1 MQHHPVQCNS
11 AIAQFHA
18 TFLKCTLIYNN
29 NNKITTIIEN
39 CFFVVFYF
47 AIDVHFL
54 LGRAH
59 CKRASIT
66 IYDGKG
72 FWIMRKM
79 LRMINCFPNV
89 IIACLF
95 VSHSSCTTV
104 CWVCA
109 CACVR
114 MSAWLLTRW
123 ATETNATFPIEVW
136 MAEANVF
143 YNWFSFYFLTVR
155 LVVTGESLS
164 ITFWLVWEQNQ
175 QQQHQQKWC
184 EKRQSQK
191 LWEFIYIY
199 ISWPRLRRSN
209 WPLHSFLIQ
218 SNQWWPVFCDALLC
232 TVRYILCVYRRSAIQ
247 QFTVLLVYDADN
259 WNWIESVLGAAS
271 PPTATT
277 VIWNSIAHALGE
289 SFDIIDSETGV
300 DHFTIIHRSLHSLVL
315 TQSVCGIVARNENG
329 RMEIPE
335 ILKNAS
341 SLFTLLSFYFE
352 RHYVCLYSVHST
364 RTFISVRC
372 NCVAVACPPPKYQSL
387 GSTNELRVK
396 SEINSW
402 IIELIA
408 GSRWLDGQY
417 TLPMDFVSTGI

>member
-175 QQQHQQKWC
+175 QQQHQQIWC

-199 ISWPRLRRSN
+199 ILAKTEAIK
-209 WPLHSFLIQ
+209 LTIAFLLNPIQ
-218 SNQWWPVFCDALLC
+218 SVVTGILRCPAVHC
-232 TVRYILCVYRRSAIQ
+232 TIYTMCLSAIGHTTIYR
-247 QFTVLLVYDADN
+247 FT
-259 WNWIESVLGAAS
+259 
-271 PPTATT
+271 
-277 VIWNSIAHALGE
+277 
-289 SFDIIDSETGV
+289 
-300 DHFTIIHRSLHSLVL
+300 
-315 TQSVCGIVARNENG
+315 
-329 RMEIPE
+329 
-335 ILKNAS
+335 
-341 SLFTLLSFYFE
+341 
-352 RHYVCLYSVHST
+352 CLW
-364 RTFISVRC
+364 C
-372 NCVAVACPPPKYQSL
+372 
-387 GSTNELRVK
+387 
-396 SEINSW
+396 W
-402 IIELIA
+402 
-408 GSRWLDGQY
+408 
-417 TLPMDFVSTGI
+417 